1 MGCRHPNL
9 EIRGSGEGG
18 VGCGHPDLQIR
29 GSGGGGCGHP
39 DLEISGGRP
48 VSQKFL
54 FGLSE
59 LSSFHSA

>member
-1 MGCRHPNL
+1 MGCRHPKL

-48 VSQKFL
+48 VSPKFL